1 MANGKQARV
10 LVTGAT
16 GNVGGG
22 VIRLLRDDPALDVT
36 AAVRNP
42 GRTELGVRQ
51 VRFDFDDPDSMA
63 RALAGVDRVLM
74 VTGYTVDKLRQ
85 GKSFI
90 DEARKAGVGYV
101 VHLGSP
107 GDDDTRV
114 AHYGWEQLV
123 ERYLEWAGIM
133 FTHLRPQIYMQNLLG
148 YGSVGITDKGVLRQY
163 VGDARLGWIDCA
175 DISAVAALCL
185 AEPAPHRRKLY
196 RLGAEV
202 RGYGEIA
209 EIMSEVVGQP
219 FVYEP
224 RPPAEFLANS
234 LAAGAEPA
242 YMRSVHDN
250 YADLEA
256 GRGPG
261 LAQTFPDFTDLTGRS
276 PRTLRDF
283 ITAHADRFRYERLQ

>member
-1 MANGKQARV
+1 VTSV
-10 LVTGAT
+10 LITGAT

-22 VIRLLRDDPALDVT
+22 VIRRLGRERGVELT
-36 AAVRNP
+36 A
-42 GRTELGVRQ
+42 GVRKPESSVLGIRQ
-51 VRFDFDDPDSMA
+51 VHFDFDDPDSMA
-63 RALAGVDRVLM
+63 RALVGIDRVLM
-74 VTGYTVDKLRQ
+74 VTGYTVDKLIQ
-85 GKSFI
+85 GKTFI
-90 DEARKAGVGYV
+90 DEAKRAGVDYV

-123 ERYLEWAGIM
+123 ERYLEWSGIG

-148 YGSVGITDKGVLRQY
+148 YGSTSIVDHGVIRQY
-163 VGDARLGWIDCA
+163 AGDSRLCWIDCE
-175 DISAVAALCL
+175 DISTVAALCL
-185 AEPAPHRRKLY
+185 SDPDSHKAKTY

-202 RGYGEIA
+202 RSYHEIA
-209 EIMSEVVGQP
+209 EIMSDVVGQS

-224 RPPAEFLANS
+224 RSPSEFLRKS
-234 LAAGAEPA
+234 IAAGAEPV

-261 LAQTFPDFTDLTGRS
+261 LAQSFQDFSRLTGRA
-276 PRTLRDF
+276 PRSLRDF
-283 ITAHADRFRYERLQ
+283 IAAHVDRFRY

>member
-1 MANGKQARV
+1 MANEKRPRV

-22 VIRLLRDDPALDVT
+22 VVRMVRDNAALEVV
-36 AAVRNP
+36 AAARNP
-42 GRTELGVRQ
+42 GRVDLGVRQ
-51 VRFDFDDPDSMA
+51 VHFDYDDADSMA
-63 RALAGVDRVLM
+63 RALSGVDRVLM
-74 VTGYTVDKLRQ
+74 VTGYTIDKLIQ
-85 GKSFI
+85 GKKFV

-101 VHLGSP
+101 VHVGSP

-123 ERYLEWAGIM
+123 ERYLEWSGNA

-148 YGSVGITDKGVLRQY
+148 YGSVSIAENGVIRQF
-163 VGDARLGWIDCA
+163 VGNARLCWIDCA

-185 AEPAPHRRKLY
+185 ADPSAHRSKLY

-202 RGYGEIA
+202 KSYAEIA
-209 EIMSEVVGQP
+209 EIMTEAVGQR
-219 FVYEP
+219 FVYQP
-224 RPPAEFLANS
+224 QPPADFLARS

-261 LAQTFPDFTDLTGRS
+261 LAQTFPDFAALTGRS
-276 PRTLRDF
+276 PRTVRDF
-283 ITAHADRFRYERLQ
+283 VTANADRFRY

>member
-1 MANGKQARV
+1 MKRV
-10 LVTGAT
+10 LITGAT

-22 VIRLLRDDPALDVT
+22 VIGCLGRAQDVELI
-36 AAVRNP
+36 AGVRKP
-42 GRTELGVRQ
+42 GASELGVTQ
-51 VRFDFDDPDSMA
+51 VHFDFDDPGSMA
-63 RALAGVDRVLM
+63 RALIGIDRVLM
-74 VTGYTVDKLRQ
+74 VTGYTVDKLMQ
-85 GKSFI
+85 GKTFI

-123 ERYLEWAGIM
+123 ERYLEWSGIG

-148 YGSVGITDKGVLRQY
+148 YGSTSLVDHGVIRQY
-163 VGDARLGWIDCA
+163 VGDARLCWIDCE

-185 AEPAPHRRKLY
+185 TDPDSHQGKTY

-202 RGYGEIA
+202 RSYHDIA
-209 EIMSEVVGQP
+209 EIMSDVIGQP

-224 RPPAEFLANS
+224 QSPSEFLAKS
-234 LAAGAEPA
+234 VAAGAEPV
-242 YMRSVHDN
+242 YMNSVHDN

-261 LAQTFPDFTDLTGRS
+261 VSQPFQDFSRLTGRA
-276 PRTLRDF
+276 PRRLRDF
-283 ITAHADRFRYERLQ
+283 IASHIDRFKY

>member
-1 MANGKQARV
+1 MAGKKV

-22 VIRLLRDDPALDVT
+22 VIRSLSQARDV
-36 AAVRNP
+36 
-42 GRTELGVRQ
+42 ELIAGVRKPGDSELSVTQ
-51 VRFDFDDPDSMA
+51 VHFDFDDPDSMA
-63 RALAGVDRVLM
+63 RALVGIDQVLM
-74 VTGYTVDKLRQ
+74 VTGYTVDKLKQ
-85 GKSFI
+85 GKTFI
-90 DEARKAGVGYV
+90 DEAKKAGVGYV

-107 GDDDTRV
+107 GEDDTRV

-123 ERYLEWAGIM
+123 ERYLEWSGIG

-148 YGSVGITDKGVLRQY
+148 YGSTSLVDRGVIRQY
-163 VGDARLGWIDCA
+163 VGDARLCWIDCE

-185 AEPAPHRRKLY
+185 TDPDSHKGRTY

-202 RGYGEIA
+202 RSYHEIA
-209 EIMSEVVGQP
+209 GIMSDVVGQH

-224 RPPAEFLANS
+224 QSPSEFLAKS
-234 LAAGAEPA
+234 VAAGAEPV
-242 YMRSVHDN
+242 YMRSVRDN

-261 LAQTFPDFTDLTGRS
+261 VSQSFEDFSRLTGRA
-276 PRTLRDF
+276 PRSVRDF
-283 ITAHADRFRYERLQ
+283 IASHVDRFRY

>member
-1 MANGKQARV
+1 MANERRARV

-22 VIRLLRDDPALDVT
+22 VVRLLRDDPRLDVV

-42 GRTELGVRQ
+42 GKTELGVRQ
-51 VRFDFDDPDSMA
+51 VHFDFDEPDTMA
-63 RALAGVDRVLM
+63 RALSGVDRILM
-74 VTGYTVDKLRQ
+74 VTGYTVDKLIQ
-85 GKSFI
+85 GKNFI

-123 ERYLEWAGIM
+123 ERYLEWSGIM

-148 YGSVGITDKGVLRQY
+148 YGGVGITDKGVLRQY

-175 DISAVAALCL
+175 DIAAVAALCL
-185 AEPAPHRRKLY
+185 AEPGPHLGKLY
-196 RLGAEV
+196 RLSAEV
-202 RGYGEIA
+202 RSYREIA
-209 EIMSEVVGQP
+209 EIMSEAVGQA
-219 FVYEP
+219 FVYDP

-234 LAAGAEPA
+234 LSAGAEPA

-250 YADLEA
+250 YADLEVE
-256 GRGPG
+256 RGPG
-261 LAQTFPDFTDLTGRS
+261 LAQTFPDFSALTGRP

-283 ITAHADRFRYERLQ
+283 ITAHADRFRY